1 MSDIDVTG
9 SDVLAEIFENVVD
22 EKPEI
27 EVPAEEIPA
36 EETPSLEETPGE
48 ETPPVEP
55 EKTEKADSEKEV
67 IPDEVPEVPEGH
79 IPVPVHVAARQKAK
93 DTERGLRQQ
102 LNASQIAQ
110 ARAEAKAELLA
121 EMADKR
127 QQDPP
132 PAPEKSPLEQ
142 FEEDYP
148 GEAVTATVLLEQR
161 KFDNAQT
168 EQQSVQTKV
177 QTQGQLV
184 EDGISLARDTYSAEK
199 MGSEE
204 LTLDAVVGLARS
216 QGLITEE
223 DVANLAPYGKRAGVV
238 LYGLATT
245 AIKQAGGAPLQELN
259 RRVVSARQAL
269 ATKNETTTKPKP
281 PVKPVV
287 PAAPAGKK
295 PEPDDDDADVDG
307 ITSFMFS

>member
-1 MSDIDVTG
+1 MEELDVIG
-9 SDVLAEIFENVVD
+9 SDVLTELFENVVD
-22 EKPEI
+22 ETPEI

-55 EKTEKADSEKEV
+55 EKVEPEKADSDKEV
-67 IPDEVPEVPEGH
+67 SADEVPEGSVP
-79 IPVPVHVAARQKAK
+79 IPVHVAARQKAK
-93 DTERGLRQQ
+93 ETERGLRDQ
-102 LNASQIAQ
+102 LTASKVAR
-110 ARAEAKAELLA
+110 ARAEAKAELLE
-121 EMADKR
+121 EMANKA
-127 QQDPP
+127 QQTPP
-132 PAPEKSPLEQ
+132 LPPEKSPLEK

-148 GEAVTATVLLEQR
+148 GEAVTATVLLDQR

-168 EQQSVQTKV
+168 EQQSVQTRT

-184 EDGISLARDTYSAEK
+184 DEGIALARDTYSAEK

-204 LTLDAVVGLARS
+204 LTLDAVVGLARTH
-216 QGLITEE
+216 GLVTEE

-245 AIKQAGGAPLQELN
+245 TIKQAGGAPLQELN

-269 ATKNETTTKPKP
+269 ANKNESTIKPKT

-287 PAAPAGKK
+287 PAAPGVKQPK
-295 PEPDDDDADVDG
+295 IDEEDADVSG
-307 ITSFMFS
+307 ITSFMFP

>member
-1 MSDIDVTG
+1 MSGIDVTG
-9 SDVLAEIFENVVD
+9 SGVLAEVFGNVED
-22 EKPEI
+22 EIPEV
-27 EVPAEEIPA
+27 EVPVEEVPT

-55 EKTEKADSEKEV
+55 EKAESEEEV
-67 IPDEVPEVPEGH
+67 IPDEVPEGH
-79 IPVPVHVAARQKAK
+79 VPVPVHVAARQKAK
-93 DTERGLRQQ
+93 ETERDLRQQ
-102 LNASQIAQ
+102 LSASQIAQ
-110 ARAEAKAELLA
+110 AKAEAKAELL
-121 EMADKR
+121 EQMADKR
-127 QQDPP
+127 QLDPP
-132 PAPEKSPLEQ
+132 PPPEKSPLEQ

-161 KFDNAQT
+161 KFDKAQT
-168 EQQSVQTKV
+168 EQQSVQTRT

-184 EDGISLARDTYSAEK
+184 EDGIAEARNTYSAEK

-269 ATKNETTTKPKP
+269 ANKNETTTKPKLA
-281 PVKPVV
+281 VKPVV
-287 PAAPAGKK
+287 PAAPAGKQPK
-295 PEPDDDDADVDG
+295 IDDDDADVDG
-307 ITSFMFS
+307 ITKFMFP